1 MFPNVTPLALKPH
14 TTMKNLTNLMSPKQV
29 LMVTHFADT
38 LREGRDPSFLFTPV
52 ITNPILPDYLQ
63 EVKAFDIIM
72 ELDKEL
78 QANLT
83 KIESL
88 EDLFLVQ
95 EDNIKSIQSEM
106 IRLAEE
112 QTEIEKY
119 TAQEYGIYGT
129 AKLNEISSRFQTLTD
144 ELQLSL
150 DAASVSSQEIQVAES
165 GREKLQEDIVFRI
178 DNYEKKFSKTFDS
191 TSPPFE
197 IMGPTMVP
205 KTTTT
210 GAQMTE
216 LELSSL
222 EESCILAGSRLLDV
236 TQTLN
241 AANEIFDKVIDAE
254 PMIVMDVENAKRERE
269 IARNDVNVATD
280 EVAAIERKIKRAR
293 IVIPKPSISL
303 NRYVPP
309 SPVPLTPFN
318 STVGLSKAMESLNR
332 NLHIVFPLKDIASSN
347 RLYIDALF
355 DISKFAEIA
364 NDVDAMNNLKMIY
377 DEECYRLLN
386 FDSAAIPK
394 SCQVISTMG
403 VGLGIGTS
411 SVDALDANK
420 VKKKKKRKFKYVVYL
435 LSKKK
440 D

>member
-1 MFPNVTPLALKPH
+1 
-14 TTMKNLTNLMSPKQV
+14 
-29 LMVTHFADT
+29 
-38 LREGRDPSFLFTPV
+38 
-52 ITNPILPDYLQ
+52 
-63 EVKAFDIIM
+63 
-72 ELDKEL
+72 
-78 QANLT
+78 
-83 KIESL
+83 
-88 EDLFLVQ
+88 
-95 EDNIKSIQSEM
+95 M

-420 VKKKKKRKFKYVVYL
+420 VKKKKKKKKRKFKYVVYL